1 MRGVIHLNHSFTS
14 AKVLVINQHGVAVLT
29 TEREPPTVINPYSPL
44 PLERTSQ
51 GMQPPTRRIHVI
63 PTLGSIQGPELQPKP
78 GGMLGL
84 DARFTSFEEVGL
96 DTLVTE

>member
-14 AKVLVINQHGVAVLT
+14 VIVLVINQHGVAILK
-29 TEREPPTVINPYSPL
+29 TEREPPIFINPYSPL
-44 PLERTSQ
+44 PLERASQ

-63 PTLGSIQGPELQPKP
+63 RALGSIQGPELQPKP

-84 DARFTSFEEVGL
+84 NTRFTSFEEVGL